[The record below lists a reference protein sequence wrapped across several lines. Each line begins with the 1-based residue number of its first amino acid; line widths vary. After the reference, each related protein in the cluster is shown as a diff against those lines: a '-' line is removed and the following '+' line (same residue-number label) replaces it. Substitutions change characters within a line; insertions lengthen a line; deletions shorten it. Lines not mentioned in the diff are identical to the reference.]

1 MTSSTAPTQ
10 PHVTL
15 NNGVQMPALGLG
27 VFQSAPEET
36 TDAVLAALETGY
48 RHIDTAAAYFNE
60 EQVGEA
66 IARSGLDRSEIFVE
80 TKLWISD
87 YGYDA
92 ALRGFDKSARKL
104 GVDQIDLLLLHQPLA
119 EDFKQTIAAYQA
131 LETVLADGRVR
142 AIGVSNQTP
151 EELDQLIAETG
162 VVPAVNQIQ
171 VHPYYTQPSWRAANE
186 RHGILTQSWSP
197 IGGAYNYRGAD
208 TNPLEDPVVT
218 ALADKYGKTG
228 AQVVLRWHLDH
239 GFSAIPKS
247 VKPHRIAENF
257 DVFDFTLTAD
267 EVASIDA
274 LDTGVRGGPDPDS
287 LNLAEHGWV
296 IPD

>member
-1 MTSSTAPTQ
+1 MDDR
-10 PHVTL
+10 VE
-15 NNGVQMPALGLG
+15 
-27 VFQSAPEET
+27 SAE
-36 TDAVLAALETGY
+36 
-48 RHIDTAAAYFNE
+48 
-60 EQVGEA
+60 
-66 IARSGLDRSEIFVE
+66 LDRLIPE
-80 TKLWISD
+80 T
-87 YGYDA
+87 
-92 ALRGFDKSARKL
+92 
-104 GVDQIDLLLLHQPLA
+104 
-119 EDFKQTIAAYQA
+119 E
-131 LETVLADGRVR
+131 
-142 AIGVSNQTP
+142 
-151 EELDQLIAETG
+151 

-171 VHPYYTQPSWRAANE
+171 VHPYYTQPVWRAANE

-218 ALADKYGKTG
+218 ALAQKYGKTG

-247 VKPHRIAENF
+247 VRPHRIAENF
-257 DVFDFTLTAD
+257 DVFDFILTAD

-287 LNLAEHGWV
+287 LNLNDHGWV

>member
-1 MTSSTAPTQ
+1 MNASASAQ

-27 VFQSAPEET
+27 VYQSAPEET

-66 IARSGLDRSEIFVE
+66 IARSGLDRADIFVE

-92 ALRGFDKSARKL
+92 ALRGFDKSTRKL

-131 LETVLADGRVR
+131 LERLLADGRVR

-151 EELDQLIAETG
+151 AELDQLIAETA

-171 VHPYYTQPSWRAANE
+171 VHPYYTQPDWRAGND

-197 IGGAYNYRGAD
+197 IGGSYTYGNAD
-208 TNPLEDPVVT
+208 KNPLEDPVVV
-218 ALADKYGKTG
+218 ALGEKYGKTG

-247 VKPHRIAENF
+247 VKAHRIAENF

-267 EVASIDA
+267 EIASIDA

-287 LNLAEHGWV
+287 LNLSDHGWV

>member
-1 MTSSTAPTQ
+1 
-10 PHVTL
+10 
-15 NNGVQMPALGLG
+15 
-27 VFQSAPEET
+27 
-36 TDAVLAALETGY
+36 
-48 RHIDTAAAYFNE
+48 
-60 EQVGEA
+60 
-66 IARSGLDRSEIFVE
+66 
-80 TKLWISD
+80 
-87 YGYDA
+87 
-92 ALRGFDKSARKL
+92 
-104 GVDQIDLLLLHQPLA
+104 
-119 EDFKQTIAAYQA
+119 
-131 LETVLADGRVR
+131 
-142 AIGVSNQTP
+142 
-151 EELDQLIAETG
+151 
-162 VVPAVNQIQ
+162 VNQIQ
-171 VHPYYTQPSWRAANE
+171 VHPYYTQPVWGAANE

-218 ALADKYGKTG
+218 ALAQKYGKTG

-257 DVFDFTLTAD
+257 DVFDVFDFILTAD

-287 LNLAEHGWV
+287 LNLNDHGWV